1 MNNIIQNMKSGFASI
16 KELFGII
23 LSDDNDTEGY
33 DLYINSTNVDIA
45 QTAQMLQNIENEQE
59 QKRFS
64 LFSPKTVKVK
74 KNFNPLKPSVSKTS
88 KKNVISNDVQLEGME
103 PEK

>member
-1 MNNIIQNMKSGFASI
+1 MNNIIQNMKSGFANI

-23 LSDDNDTEGY
+23 LSDYNDNEGY
-33 DLYINSTNVDIA
+33 DLYISSTDVDIA
-45 QTAQMLQNIENEQE
+45 QTAQMLQNIEKEQE

-64 LFSPKTVKVK
+64 LFSPTKVKAK
-74 KNFNPLKPSVSKTS
+74 KNFKPLKPSVSKTS
-88 KKNVISNDVQLEGME
+88 KSVISNDVQLEGME